1 MNIDK
6 TAPIAAVAISLI
18 ALFVPF
24 EYWGLL
30 LVIIGLAHG
39 VMSVVDDRAGQ
50 AMIYALAI
58 AAPAMSATLGSD
70 IPVVGEYGKDFLDN
84 LTSGIHGY
92 AVAALVMDI
101 KARIMG

>member
-1 MNIDK
+1 
-6 TAPIAAVAISLI
+6 
-18 ALFVPF
+18 
-24 EYWGLL
+24 
-30 LVIIGLAHG
+30 
-39 VMSVVDDRAGQ
+39 
-50 AMIYALAI
+50 MIYALAI